1 MPYESDASAV
11 ARRCAAIEGP
21 LWSASAESALPE
33 RVRESQ
39 REREREREK
48 EKERERKTS

>member
-33 RVRESQ
+33 RESERARESQ
-39 REREREREK
+39 RERERERE
-48 EKERERKTS
+48 RETS